1 MSNYF
6 RITAY
11 NEKEDISIIIDSNG
25 MFDKLW
31 KFSSFLIQ
39 KGFKIIEV
47 GNDESFID
55 GNISRAKHHTDVI
68 ILRAAQYGKPTYI
81 DMELNGIIHKAVRV
95 DKKEYILIK
104 YITEKIRKLLQE
116 N

>member
-11 NEKEDISIIIDSNG
+11 NEKEDLSIIIDSNG

-39 KGFKIIEV
+39 KGFNIIEV

-68 ILRAAQYGKPTYI
+68 ILRSAQYGKPSYI
-81 DMELNGIIHKAVRV
+81 DMELNGIKHKAIRV
-95 DKKEYILIK
+95 DNKEYVLVK
-104 YITEKIRKLLQE
+104 

>member
-25 MFDKLW
+25 MFDKFW

-68 ILRAAQYGKPTYI
+68 VLRAAQYGKPSYI
-81 DMELNGIIHKAVRV
+81 DMELHGVKHRAIRV
-95 DKKEYILIK
+95 DKKKYVPIK
-104 YITEKIRKLLQE
+104 
-116 N
+116 NV

>member
-11 NEKEDISIIIDSNG
+11 NEKENISIIIDSNG

-55 GNISRAKHHTDVI
+55 GNISRAKHHEDVI
-68 ILRAAQYGKPTYI
+68 VLRAAQYGEPSYI
-81 DMELNGIIHKAVRV
+81 DMELNGDKYKVIRV
-95 DKKEYILIK
+95 DKKEYIPTKDI
-104 YITEKIRKLLQE
+104 Y

>member
-11 NEKEDISIIIDSNG
+11 NEKENISIIIDSNG

-68 ILRAAQYGKPTYI
+68 ILRAAQYGEPNYI
-81 DMELNGIIHKAVRV
+81 DMELNGVIHKAVRI
-95 DKKEYILIK
+95 DKKEYVPIK
-104 YITEKIRKLLQE
+104 YI
-116 N
+116 

>member
-11 NEKEDISIIIDSNG
+11 NEKENISIIIDSNG
-25 MFDKLW
+25 MLDKLW

-55 GNISRAKHHTDVI
+55 GNISRAKHHEDVI
-68 ILRAAQYGKPTYI
+68 VLRAAQYGEPSYI
-81 DMELNGIIHKAVRV
+81 DMELNGDKYKAIRV
-95 DKKEYILIK
+95 DKKEYVLVK
-104 YITEKIRKLLQE
+104 

>member
-11 NEKEDISIIIDSNG
+11 NEKENISIIIDSNG

-55 GNISRAKHHTDVI
+55 GNISRAKHHEDVI
-68 ILRAAQYGKPTYI
+68 VLRAAQYGEPSYI
-81 DMELNGIIHKAVRV
+81 DMELNGDKYKAIGLIR
-95 DKKEYILIK
+95 KNTSLIK
-104 YITEKIRKLLQE
+104 PK
-116 N
+116 

>member
-55 GNISRAKHHTDVI
+55 GNISRTKHHEDVI
-68 ILRAAQYGKPTYI
+68 ILRAAQYGKPSYI
-81 DMELNGIIHKAVRV
+81 DMELNRVRYKAIRV
-95 DKKEYILIK
+95 DKKEYIPVKDI
-104 YITEKIRKLLQE
+104 
-116 N
+116 

>member
-11 NEKEDISIIIDSNG
+11 NEKENISIIIDSNG
-25 MFDKLW
+25 MFEKLW

-55 GNISRAKHHTDVI
+55 GNISRAKHHPDVI
-68 ILRAAQYGKPTYI
+68 VLRAAQYGEPSYI
-81 DMELNGIIHKAVRV
+81 DMELNGVKHRAIRV
-95 DKKEYILIK
+95 DNKEYIPVKDI
-104 YITEKIRKLLQE
+104 
-116 N
+116 

>member
-11 NEKEDISIIIDSNG
+11 NEKENISIIIDSNG

-55 GNISRAKHHTDVI
+55 GNISRAKHHEDVI
-68 ILRAAQYGKPTYI
+68 VLRAAQYGKPSYL
-81 DMELNGIIHKAVRV
+81 DMDLNDVKHRAIRV
-95 DKKEYILIK
+95 DKKEYVPIK
-104 YITEKIRKLLQE
+104 DI
-116 N
+116 

>member
-11 NEKEDISIIIDSNG
+11 NEKENISIIIDSNG

-47 GNDESFID
+47 GN
-55 GNISRAKHHTDVI
+55 ISRAKHHPDVI
-68 ILRAAQYGKPTYI
+68 VLRAAQYGEPTYI
-81 DMELNGIIHKAVRV
+81 DMKLNGIKYKAIRV
-95 DKKEYILIK
+95 DKKEYIPIK
-104 YITEKIRKLLQE
+104 DI
-116 N
+116 